1 MKNMS
6 LQTDVDLLFGVY
18 DALQD
23 MMKHHDV
30 IHNTLKDLSV
40 KENDQDF
47 TPLEVASAAIVAAC
61 EKIKNQLSPTNGH
74 CCC

>member
-61 EKIKNQLSPTNGH
+61 EKIEN
-74 CCC
+74 

>member
-47 TPLEVASAAIVAAC
+47 TPLEVASAAIVTAC
-61 EKIKNQLSPTNGH
+61 EKIEKQLSPTNGH

>member
-61 EKIKNQLSPTNGH
+61 EKIENQLNPKNPH
-74 CCC
+74 CWC